1 MIERIKAHERGRR
14 LACTLW
20 FQNRSIKQDTFL
32 FVTKVKFNDYDPYS
46 YTRNVQEVIRV
57 RINPN
62 EHRWRQSDENSQN
75 GDFHDQKAHQP
86 ISNRADRLVGI
97 IIRAKM
103 YQWKTPMKKIFSLL
117 PQYSFIRYFSST
129 SKWNRWRRHR
139 TRSGPSVGSS
149 FQDEGKCSTSYH
161 TDLKESK
168 TRIAR
173 EHYLRS
179 FTKIN

>member
-20 FQNRSIKQDTFL
+20 FQNRSITQDTFL
-32 FVTKVKFNDYDPYS
+32 FVTKVKFNDYDPYT

-75 GDFHDQKAHQP
+75 GDSHNQKAHQT

-97 IIRAKM
+97 IMRAEM
-103 YQWKTPMKKIFSLL
+103 YQ
-117 PQYSFIRYFSST
+117 
-129 SKWNRWRRHR
+129 
-139 TRSGPSVGSS
+139 
-149 FQDEGKCSTSYH
+149 
-161 TDLKESK
+161 
-168 TRIAR
+168 
-173 EHYLRS
+173 
-179 FTKIN
+179 

>member
-14 LACTLW
+14 LACSLW

-32 FVTKVKFNDYDPYS
+32 FVPKFNDYDPYS

-75 GDFHDQKAHQP
+75 GDSHNQKAHQT

-97 IIRAKM
+97 IIRAEM
-103 YQWKTPMKKIFSLL
+103 YQ
-117 PQYSFIRYFSST
+117 
-129 SKWNRWRRHR
+129 
-139 TRSGPSVGSS
+139 
-149 FQDEGKCSTSYH
+149 
-161 TDLKESK
+161 
-168 TRIAR
+168 
-173 EHYLRS
+173 
-179 FTKIN
+179 